1 MSFAEQEEGRLY
13 STDTR
18 APKAGVSTRTV
29 ARPARGRIVR
39 KEGKASRREEER
51 WHKVR

>member
-1 MSFAEQEEGRLY
+1 MSFAEQERPLV
-13 STDTR
+13 STDPR

-39 KEGKASRREEER
+39 KEGKASEREEER